1 MVDEFNRR
9 HKWEEENIDETDRSL
24 SGLSADRLNGASTAL
39 WTLCLMLDRERAFS
53 SGQWHNGR
61 EKVQCIVTE
70 EEGRTYASF
79 ENRRLREVGMYI
91 FLPRTFGP
99 NRVSVAPP
107 TLPPPHIIYLTSGK
121 RTPSAALQWIQ
132 RWDRNAFEIST
143 YVHFRSSLLGYICA
157 IKDNSWSFEIS
168 STFLYTHN
176 IGFIRSIYKTINF
189 HISYSLT
196 SPSYSEILKECCYYR
211 IKEKNMTERDMR
223 LEWK

>member
-1 MVDEFNRR
+1 MVDEFNRGY
-9 HKWEEENIDETDRSL
+9 KWETDRSL
-24 SGLSADRLNGASTAL
+24 SGLSADRMNGANTAL

-107 TLPPPHIIYLTSGK
+107 TLPPPRIIYLTRLVNARRVLPYNGSSDGTK
-121 RTPSAALQWIQ
+121 MHSKFPPTFILIPLSLDTFLWSKITLDHSKYLQ
-132 RWDRNAFEIST
+132 
-143 YVHFRSSLLGYICA
+143 HFYIL
-157 IKDNSWSFEIS
+157 IS
-168 STFLYTHN
+168 SALVDLWNH
-176 IGFIRSIYKTINF
+176 
-189 HISYSLT
+189 
-196 SPSYSEILKECCYYR
+196 
-211 IKEKNMTERDMR
+211 
-223 LEWK
+223 